1 MISIVRYQ
9 LELLI
14 LILRFIFFVKFRG
27 VGIIQMRLNKTN
39 FIQTC
44 WKRLAQLSRY
54 QKTQD
59 TPSCIDSVHVRAA
72 SERLC
77 RRQIEKLSNY
87 PEVESKKL
95 MKYCELPWDKNCLE
109 FYKRKDLISKTA
121 SNIQIR
127 KGIFKHS
134 LEKYL
139 PYKNLLSKYGDK
151 YSWFET
157 T

>member
-1 MISIVRYQ
+1 MSILQNNLTELAWTHDIKNIFKYFNNYFNIIENFNNSNPNKIYN
-9 LELLI
+9 LE
-14 LILRFIFFVKFRG
+14 
-27 VGIIQMRLNKTN
+27 
-39 FIQTC
+39 
-44 WKRLAQLSRY
+44 
-54 QKTQD
+54 
-59 TPSCIDSVHVRAA
+59 
-72 SERLC
+72 
-77 RRQIEKLSNY
+77 IEKLSNY

-139 PYKNLLSKYGDK
+139 PYKNLLSQYGDK
-151 YSWFET
+151 YSWFKKI
-157 T
+157 